1 MLSGPAGGICRPKRL
16 FTKPM
21 SICFGVQGASEMIL
35 GAKNMFSGCLTP
47 VPLDRNQKNKFFNNE
62 KQSEMFFFSKF
73 WEIFGKIDQILK
85 IEVLKF

>member
-1 MLSGPAGGICRPKRL
+1 MLSGPTGGIWRPKRL

-47 VPLDRNQKNKFFNNE
+47 VPLDRNQNNNFFHIE
-62 KQSEMFFFSKF
+62 KTFRIYFFAF
-73 WEIFGKIDQILK
+73 WEIFGKIDQIWK
-85 IEVLKF
+85 IEVLKL

>member
-1 MLSGPAGGICRPKRL
+1 MLSGPAGGIWRPKRL

-47 VPLDRNQKNKFFNNE
+47 VPLDRNQKNNFFHIE
-62 KQSEMFFFSKF
+62 KKYGIFLKF

>member
-1 MLSGPAGGICRPKRL
+1 MLSGPAGGIWRPKRL

-47 VPLDRNQKNKFFNNE
+47 VPLDRNQTNNFFHIE
-62 KQSEMFFFSKF
+62 KKSEKICFRN
-73 WEIFGKIDQILK
+73 FGKFSGK
-85 IEVLKF
+85 STKF